1 MLSMKKMVACLMIGG
16 FLLCS
21 SSVGAIMRGDAKQ
34 SPGSQGETQ
43 KKVLENTN
51 KIKRATELVHKI
63 QNGVLY
69 THKNQYDLRGVKII
83 DHVEGHK
90 VIEPSDG
97 RKRVAEMVFVNDTLR
112 EVIIH
117 K

>member
-1 MLSMKKMVACLMIGG
+1 MIGG
-16 FLLCS
+16 FFLCS

-34 SPGSQGETQ
+34 SPGSQGETP
-43 KKVLENTN
+43 KKVPENTN
-51 KIKRATELVHKI
+51 KIKRATELVQKI

-69 THKNQYDLRGVKII
+69 TNKNQYDLKGVKII
-83 DHVEGHK
+83 DHLEGNR
-90 VIEPSDG
+90 VAEPSDG
-97 RKRVAEMVFVNDTLR
+97 RKRVAEIIFVNDTLQ

>member
-1 MLSMKKMVACLMIGG
+1 MIGG

-21 SSVGAIMRGDAKQ
+21 SSVGATMRADSKQ
-34 SPGSQGETQ
+34 KPGSPGHSQEKTIESGH
-43 KKVLENTN
+43 
-51 KIKRATELVHKI
+51 KIKRATELVYKI

-69 THKNQYDLRGVKII
+69 TNKNQYDLRGVKII
-83 DHVEGHK
+83 DHVDGHK
-90 VIEPSDG
+90 VTEPSDG

>member
-1 MLSMKKMVACLMIGG
+1 MVGG
-16 FLLCS
+16 FFLCS
-21 SSVGAIMRGDAKQ
+21 STAGAIMRADSKQ
-34 SPGSQGETQ
+34 KPGSPGHSQEKTIESGH
-43 KKVLENTN
+43 

-69 THKNQYDLRGVKII
+69 TNKNQYDLKGVKII
-83 DHVEGHK
+83 DHLEGNR
-90 VIEPSDG
+90 VAEPSDG
-97 RKRVAEMVFVNDTLR
+97 RKRVAEIIFVNDTLQ